1 MLLRKCALSSPALSI
16 AGGEA
21 NGRIPTRGSL
31 LMKLPAAHEPPG
43 NIGGLQPGT
52 LGRRMGG
59 KIAGDGD
66 QDVPALVGVAPF
78 PKLARAGLQHLIG
91 VKARVL
97 AQQASNSSISL
108 AKSASERVSR
118 STL

>member
-52 LGRRMGG
+52 SVSVVVDRGG
-59 KIAGDGD
+59 
-66 QDVPALVGVAPF
+66 QQVTLDVT
-78 PKLARAGLQHLIG
+78 LA
-91 VKARVL
+91 ARPL
-97 AQQASNSSISL
+97 PSQL
-108 AKSASERVSR
+108 P
-118 STL
+118 